1 MRIYRRHEDSDVW
14 HHCQNCID
22 WPAESFV
29 ERIGP
34 NPPTGKPCAEC
45 NAKQDAERCDEVPP
59 DAA

>member
-34 NPPTGKPCAEC
+34 SPPTGKPCEEC
-45 NAKQDAERCDEVPP
+45 YAKQVAERCDEMPP